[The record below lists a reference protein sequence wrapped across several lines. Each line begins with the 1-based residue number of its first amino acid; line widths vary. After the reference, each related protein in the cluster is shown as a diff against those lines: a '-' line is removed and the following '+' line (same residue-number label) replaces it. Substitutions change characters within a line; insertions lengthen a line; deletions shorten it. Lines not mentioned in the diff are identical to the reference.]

1 MASTDLKKNLSGANN
16 IFWFHSSWKFHGLGL
31 LESFRRLNKR
41 LKAGTPAASFYP
53 MIWRWERMFHGA
65 KCQKARWNWF
75 HPVWGHIYLLNAYLF
90 VRQGH
95 IVGPFLRHEFCPVV
109 SRSPWA
115 MKRCYRFSRRSD
127 LGWMGFNWY
136 KFSRAINK
144 GFDFGTSFDHLS
156 AELFLI
162 CRFCCGCSQSKI
174 SMCVLPFFKFHFA
187 DIVGAGKN
195 TFENPVFSIRQDDVP
210 CGDPVGSFLHLFS
223 FRSRTGHAQGG
234 KWYFFV
240 VF

>member
-1 MASTDLKKNLSGANN
+1 
-16 IFWFHSSWKFHGLGL
+16 
-31 LESFRRLNKR
+31 
-41 LKAGTPAASFYP
+41 

-127 LGWMGFNWY
+127 LGCMGFNWY
-136 KFSRAINK
+136 KFSKAINK

-162 CRFCCGCSQSKI
+162 CRFCCGCPQSKI

-195 TFENPVFSIRQDDVP
+195 NLRIQYFPFDKMM
-210 CGDPVGSFLHLFS
+210 FLAATL
-223 FRSRTGHAQGG
+223 
-234 KWYFFV
+234 WV
-240 VF
+240 VFCICFPSVAGQVTRRVVSDIFLSCFKDAWLEGFCWI